1 MDRSFRAQR
10 AGRSKSPLPRGA
22 GIVNAAASPVPTGGR
37 TTPHS
42 RSTSQVPPNQH
53 NREISPDY
61 QAGGPN
67 EFKVCLEHGK
77 LRSLICI
84 DCQQHVCETC
94 ALFGSHQGHD
104 VRQTSEVM
112 NDIKL
117 RMELLME
124 NYQAVQQDCQ
134 ALQDMNSLNEK
145 YHALQCK
152 KQDLEEQATAQI
164 NAWKEQLDRLL
175 DNIKN
180 RIAQAFM
187 PFEVQF

>member
-1 MDRSFRAQR
+1 
-10 AGRSKSPLPRGA
+10 
-22 GIVNAAASPVPTGGR
+22 
-37 TTPHS
+37 
-42 RSTSQVPPNQH
+42 
-53 NREISPDY
+53 
-61 QAGGPN
+61 
-67 EFKVCLEHGK
+67 
-77 LRSLICI
+77 
-84 DCQQHVCETC
+84 VCETC

-134 ALQDMNSLNEK
+134 ALQDMNSLNDK

-164 NAWKEQLDRLL
+164 DAWKDQLDMLL
-175 DNIKN
+175 INIKN
-180 RIAQAFM
+180 RIAQAFL

>member
-1 MDRSFRAQR
+1 
-10 AGRSKSPLPRGA
+10 
-22 GIVNAAASPVPTGGR
+22 
-37 TTPHS
+37 
-42 RSTSQVPPNQH
+42 
-53 NREISPDY
+53 
-61 QAGGPN
+61 
-67 EFKVCLEHGK
+67 
-77 LRSLICI
+77 
-84 DCQQHVCETC
+84 
-94 ALFGSHQGHD
+94 
-104 VRQTSEVM
+104 M

-164 NAWKEQLDRLL
+164 NAWKDQLDRLL
-175 DNIKN
+175 INIKN